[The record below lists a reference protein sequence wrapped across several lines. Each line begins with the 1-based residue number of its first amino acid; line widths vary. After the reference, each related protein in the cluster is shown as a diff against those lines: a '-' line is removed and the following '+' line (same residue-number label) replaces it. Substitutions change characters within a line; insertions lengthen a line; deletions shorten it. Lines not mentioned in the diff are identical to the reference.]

1 MASEKVPYTHTA
13 TSPLSLPQHLLQTPE
28 QVLTRGAHLIT
39 PLPKDNGSC
48 VSAKR
53 YLQSDISL
61 PLHLTYVGHF

>member
-28 QVLTRGAHLIT
+28 QVLTRGPHLIT

-48 VSAKR
+48 VSAK
-53 YLQSDISL
+53 
-61 PLHLTYVGHF
+61 